1 MRLNLSFLRI
11 FPISLFFFFLDIK
24 KGLDSLKPLFMRFPS
39 HLIPNFPAKSLFLF
53 FSHFKWLDTLI
64 IRNEILDSLGK
75 QASKQAKSDLNSTSQ
90 SKQIILQEI
99 NKVKEKRTILEK
111 IIRLFTKHKR
121 ITAKQNKQKFIVPF
135 K

>member
-1 MRLNLSFLRI
+1 M
-11 FPISLFFFFLDIK
+11 
-24 KGLDSLKPLFMRFPS
+24 
-39 HLIPNFPAKSLFLF
+39 LITLTHINNN
-53 FSHFKWLDTLI
+53 LI

-121 ITAKQNKQKFIVPF
+121 ITAKQNKQKFIVPC

>member
-1 MRLNLSFLRI
+1 M
-11 FPISLFFFFLDIK
+11 
-24 KGLDSLKPLFMRFPS
+24 
-39 HLIPNFPAKSLFLF
+39 LITLTHINNN
-53 FSHFKWLDTLI
+53 LI
-64 IRNEILDSLGK
+64 IRNEILDSLGKQASK

>member
-1 MRLNLSFLRI
+1 M
-11 FPISLFFFFLDIK
+11 
-24 KGLDSLKPLFMRFPS
+24 
-39 HLIPNFPAKSLFLF
+39 LITLT
-53 FSHFKWLDTLI
+53 HFNNNLI
-64 IRNEILDSLGK
+64 IRNEILDSLG
-75 QASKQAKSDLNSTSQ
+75 KQAKSDLNSTSQ

>member
-1 MRLNLSFLRI
+1 M
-11 FPISLFFFFLDIK
+11 
-24 KGLDSLKPLFMRFPS
+24 
-39 HLIPNFPAKSLFLF
+39 LITLTHINNN
-53 FSHFKWLDTLI
+53 LI
-64 IRNEILDSLGK
+64 IRNEILDSLG
-75 QASKQAKSDLNSTSQ
+75 KQAKSDLNSTSQ

-121 ITAKQNKQKFIVPF
+121 ITAKQYKQKFIVPF

>member
-1 MRLNLSFLRI
+1 M
-11 FPISLFFFFLDIK
+11 
-24 KGLDSLKPLFMRFPS
+24 
-39 HLIPNFPAKSLFLF
+39 LITLTHINNN
-53 FSHFKWLDTLI
+53 LI

-75 QASKQAKSDLNSTSQ
+75 PESKQAKSDLNSTSQ

-121 ITAKQNKQKFIVPF
+121 ITATQNKQKFIVPF

>member
-1 MRLNLSFLRI
+1 M
-11 FPISLFFFFLDIK
+11 
-24 KGLDSLKPLFMRFPS
+24 
-39 HLIPNFPAKSLFLF
+39 LITLTHINNN
-53 FSHFKWLDTLI
+53 LI

-75 QASKQAKSDLNSTSQ
+75 QASKQARSDLNSTSQ

>member
-1 MRLNLSFLRI
+1 M
-11 FPISLFFFFLDIK
+11 
-24 KGLDSLKPLFMRFPS
+24 
-39 HLIPNFPAKSLFLF
+39 LITLTHINNN
-53 FSHFKWLDTLI
+53 LI
-64 IRNEILDSLGK
+64 IRNEILDSLG
-75 QASKQAKSDLNSTSQ
+75 KQAKSDLNSTSQ

-135 K
+135 

>member
-1 MRLNLSFLRI
+1 M
-11 FPISLFFFFLDIK
+11 
-24 KGLDSLKPLFMRFPS
+24 
-39 HLIPNFPAKSLFLF
+39 LITLTHINNN
-53 FSHFKWLDTLI
+53 LI
-64 IRNEILDSLGK
+64 IRNEILDSLSK

>member
-1 MRLNLSFLRI
+1 M
-11 FPISLFFFFLDIK
+11 
-24 KGLDSLKPLFMRFPS
+24 
-39 HLIPNFPAKSLFLF
+39 LITLTHINNN
-53 FSHFKWLDTLI
+53 LI

-75 QASKQAKSDLNSTSQ
+75 QRVTSQ

>member
-1 MRLNLSFLRI
+1 HIN
-11 FPISLFFFFLDIK
+11 
-24 KGLDSLKPLFMRFPS
+24 
-39 HLIPNFPAKSLFLF
+39 NN
-53 FSHFKWLDTLI
+53 LI

>member
-1 MRLNLSFLRI
+1 M
-11 FPISLFFFFLDIK
+11 
-24 KGLDSLKPLFMRFPS
+24 
-39 HLIPNFPAKSLFLF
+39 LITLTHIDNN
-53 FSHFKWLDTLI
+53 LI
-64 IRNEILDSLGK
+64 IRNEILDSLG
-75 QASKQAKSDLNSTSQ
+75 KQAKSDLNSTSQ

>member
-1 MRLNLSFLRI
+1 MKFQIVL
-11 FPISLFFFFLDIK
+11 
-24 KGLDSLKPLFMRFPS
+24 
-39 HLIPNFPAKSLFLF
+39 
-53 FSHFKWLDTLI
+53 
-64 IRNEILDSLGK
+64 
-75 QASKQAKSDLNSTSQ
+75 ASKQAKSDLNSTSQ

>member
-1 MRLNLSFLRI
+1 M
-11 FPISLFFFFLDIK
+11 
-24 KGLDSLKPLFMRFPS
+24 
-39 HLIPNFPAKSLFLF
+39 LITLTHINNN
-53 FSHFKWLDTLI
+53 LI
-64 IRNEILDSLGK
+64 IRNEILDSLG
-75 QASKQAKSDLNSTSQ
+75 KQAKSDLNSTSQ

>member
-1 MRLNLSFLRI
+1 M
-11 FPISLFFFFLDIK
+11 
-24 KGLDSLKPLFMRFPS
+24 
-39 HLIPNFPAKSLFLF
+39 LITLTHINNN
-53 FSHFKWLDTLI
+53 LI

-75 QASKQAKSDLNSTSQ
+75 QASKQASKKASKQAKSDLNSTSQ

>member
-1 MRLNLSFLRI
+1 M
-11 FPISLFFFFLDIK
+11 
-24 KGLDSLKPLFMRFPS
+24 
-39 HLIPNFPAKSLFLF
+39 LITLTHINNN
-53 FSHFKWLDTLI
+53 LI
-64 IRNEILDSLGK
+64 IRNEILDSLGKQASKQVSK

-99 NKVKEKRTILEK
+99 NKVKEKKTILEK

-121 ITAKQNKQKFIVPF
+121 ITATQNKQKFIVPF

>member
-1 MRLNLSFLRI
+1 M
-11 FPISLFFFFLDIK
+11 
-24 KGLDSLKPLFMRFPS
+24 
-39 HLIPNFPAKSLFLF
+39 LITLTHINNN
-53 FSHFKWLDTLI
+53 LI

-75 QASKQAKSDLNSTSQ
+75 Q
-90 SKQIILQEI
+90 I

>member
-1 MRLNLSFLRI
+1 MFSFILE
-11 FPISLFFFFLDIK
+11 FTP
-24 KGLDSLKPLFMRFPS
+24 
-39 HLIPNFPAKSLFLF
+39 HLFL
-53 FSHFKWLDTLI
+53 LDKGKFIMKL
-64 IRNEILDSLGK
+64 EASK

>member
-1 MRLNLSFLRI
+1 M
-11 FPISLFFFFLDIK
+11 
-24 KGLDSLKPLFMRFPS
+24 
-39 HLIPNFPAKSLFLF
+39 
-53 FSHFKWLDTLI
+53 I
-64 IRNEILDSLGK
+64 IRNEILDSLG
-75 QASKQAKSDLNSTSQ
+75 KQAKSDLNSTSQ

>member
-1 MRLNLSFLRI
+1 M
-11 FPISLFFFFLDIK
+11 
-24 KGLDSLKPLFMRFPS
+24 
-39 HLIPNFPAKSLFLF
+39 LITLTHINNN
-53 FSHFKWLDTLI
+53 LI

-75 QASKQAKSDLNSTSQ
+75 QASKKASKQEKKKASKQAKSDLNSTSQ

>member
-1 MRLNLSFLRI
+1 M
-11 FPISLFFFFLDIK
+11 
-24 KGLDSLKPLFMRFPS
+24 
-39 HLIPNFPAKSLFLF
+39 LITLTHINNN
-53 FSHFKWLDTLI
+53 LI
-64 IRNEILDSLGK
+64 IRNEILYSLGKQASK

>member
-1 MRLNLSFLRI
+1 QAS
-11 FPISLFFFFLDIK
+11 
-24 KGLDSLKPLFMRFPS
+24 
-39 HLIPNFPAKSLFLF
+39 
-53 FSHFKWLDTLI
+53 
-64 IRNEILDSLGK
+64 K

-121 ITAKQNKQKFIVPF
+121 ITATQNKQKFIVPF

>member
-1 MRLNLSFLRI
+1 M
-11 FPISLFFFFLDIK
+11 
-24 KGLDSLKPLFMRFPS
+24 
-39 HLIPNFPAKSLFLF
+39 LITLTYINNN
-53 FSHFKWLDTLI
+53 LI
-64 IRNEILDSLGK
+64 IRNEILDSLGKQASK

>member
-1 MRLNLSFLRI
+1 M
-11 FPISLFFFFLDIK
+11 
-24 KGLDSLKPLFMRFPS
+24 
-39 HLIPNFPAKSLFLF
+39 LITLTHINNN
-53 FSHFKWLDTLI
+53 LI

-75 QASKQAKSDLNSTSQ
+75 QASKQAIKQAKSDLNSTSQ

>member
-1 MRLNLSFLRI
+1 M
-11 FPISLFFFFLDIK
+11 
-24 KGLDSLKPLFMRFPS
+24 
-39 HLIPNFPAKSLFLF
+39 LITLTHINNN
-53 FSHFKWLDTLI
+53 LI

>member
-1 MRLNLSFLRI
+1 N
-11 FPISLFFFFLDIK
+11 
-24 KGLDSLKPLFMRFPS
+24 
-39 HLIPNFPAKSLFLF
+39 N
-53 FSHFKWLDTLI
+53 LI

>member
-1 MRLNLSFLRI
+1 M
-11 FPISLFFFFLDIK
+11 
-24 KGLDSLKPLFMRFPS
+24 
-39 HLIPNFPAKSLFLF
+39 LITLTHINNN
-53 FSHFKWLDTLI
+53 LI
-64 IRNEILDSLGK
+64 IRNEILDSLG
-75 QASKQAKSDLNSTSQ
+75 KQAKSDLNSTSQ

-121 ITAKQNKQKFIVPF
+121 ITATQNKQKFIVPF

>member
-1 MRLNLSFLRI
+1 M
-11 FPISLFFFFLDIK
+11 
-24 KGLDSLKPLFMRFPS
+24 
-39 HLIPNFPAKSLFLF
+39 LITLTHINNN
-53 FSHFKWLDTLI
+53 LI

-121 ITAKQNKQKFIVPF
+121 ITATQNKQKFIVPF